1 MKRSTQDHYTEKI
14 SLVLSH
20 IRERLD
26 DPLEP
31 EALAKLV
38 NMALFHFYK
47 VFRLVAGR
55 SLQCYI
61 RSLRL
66 DRAADQLTAS
76 DRTILDIAV
85 AANYQSHEAFTRA
98 FKRAFGV
105 TPSGFR
111 SQTRGLRGG
120 RERRAA

>member
-1 MKRSTQDHYTEKI
+1 MKISTQEYYAEKI
-14 SLVLSH
+14 SLVLGH
-20 IRERLD
+20 IRQRLD

-31 EALAKLV
+31 EELARLV
-38 NMALFHFYK
+38 NMAVFHFYK
-47 VFRLVAGR
+47 VFRLVVGQ

-66 DRAADQLTAS
+66 YRAADQLTAS
-76 DRTILDIAV
+76 DQTILDIAV

-105 TPSGFR
+105 TPSIFR
-111 SQTRGLRGG
+111 SQARGLRGG
-120 RERRAA
+120 GEQRAA